1 MNREKLEIKMTDM
14 LDSGYTQVEEAELLV
29 QLRDYPDLAEMWPL
43 VKGGPVTGYDSAFPP
58 RPAAEAD
65 IEAIRQALEPDVTAE
80 LLQWFPRYFAA
91 AALMLVFLTGYFM
104 LSTPQ
109 PDSYES
115 QVSEWIYLYGEE
127 DELQNN
133 EFLVQELPFRFD

>member
-1 MNREKLEIKMTDM
+1 MNRELLEIKMTDM
-14 LDSGYTQVEEAELLV
+14 LDSGYSKTEEAELLA
-29 QLRDYPDLAEMWPL
+29 QLKDYPDLAEMWSL
-43 VKGGPVTGYDSAFPP
+43 MKGGPVTGYDSAFPL
-58 RPAAEAD
+58 RPAEEAD
-65 IEAIRQALEPDVTAE
+65 LEAIREALEPGVTAE

-109 PDSYES
+109 ADSYES

-127 DELQNN
+127 YELQNN